1 MKKKHYGLLFFSE
14 STFMRKY
21 FLSNTFDGLCSITPV
36 QLQESRIIWFIVIC
50 NKKMEIINILNK
62 DIRIFVLFKLKNKTV
77 SCFYHKVFVL
87 SIEKKET
94 YLSTTRYKKSEIP
107 TLSSIAV
114 KKN

>member
-1 MKKKHYGLLFFSE
+1 
-14 STFMRKY
+14 
-21 FLSNTFDGLCSITPV
+21 
-36 QLQESRIIWFIVIC
+36 
-50 NKKMEIINILNK
+50 MEIINVTLNK
-62 DIRIFVLFKLKNKTV
+62 DIRIFVFFKLKNKTV
-77 SCFYHKVFVL
+77 SYFYHKVFVL